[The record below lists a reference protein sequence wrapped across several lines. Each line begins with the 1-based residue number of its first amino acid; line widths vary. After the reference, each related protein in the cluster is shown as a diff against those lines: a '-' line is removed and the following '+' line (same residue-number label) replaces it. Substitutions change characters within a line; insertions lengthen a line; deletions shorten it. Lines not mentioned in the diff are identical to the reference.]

1 MKPIKIDKLSDLQL
15 YGEGLD
21 NSFACRHP
29 SMWRVVYGKN
39 MQGCRL
45 CGKQLPNGRLK

>member
-1 MKPIKIDKLSDLQL
+1 MKPIKVDKLSDLQL
-15 YGEGLD
+15 YGEGP
-21 NSFACRHP
+21 FECKHP
-29 SMWRVVYGKN
+29 SMWRVVYGKH